1 MYHHQPSNRRRK
13 KRHIQGIKTVEVTR
27 GKSGYGFTISGQ
39 NPCILSCIVSGSPAD
54 RCGLKTGDYMMA
66 VNGLNIS
73 KSPHDDVVKLIGSS
87 SGLLVLQITEKEE
100 DSDSSEDEFQGGK
113 IKMKQSSRV
122 RFKGL

>member
-1 MYHHQPSNRRRK
+1 MYQQQQSGRRRK

-54 RCGLKTGDYMMA
+54 RCGLKTGDYLMA

-73 KSPHDDVVKLIGSS
+73 KSPHDDVVRLIGSS
-87 SGLLVLQITEKEE
+87 SGLLVLQITEKGE
-100 DSDSSEDEFQGGK
+100 DTDSSDEEFQGGK
-113 IKMKQSSRV
+113 MKLKNSSRV
-122 RFKGL
+122 RFKG